1 MIHLHF
7 LTEQISHGHVL
18 TSNSFVGTLIPIVK
32 DLNLIAIILAIGLLY
47 AAGFLLTEVK
57 GVLTAEGIRLR
68 NLARFVTLVWFVTV
82 IGGIFTEVA
91 NLLGLGF
98 LDAFN
103 AAVVREF
110 IFHTSLGRDFLFQI
124 IVGLIVLISLGS
136 VKKVGGIYLTLIL
149 MLLALV
155 IPIFQSHASSA
166 GNHGLAIGA
175 LIFHVLFVSL
185 WVGGVIGLLAIAPSE
200 RERSISRFSSLALWC
215 AIIVGTS
222 GVVSAWTRLNFLS
235 AWRSL
240 YGLLVILK
248 IALFILLVFIG
259 SKHRKYIF
267 TKFTGTQQVFRLL
280 VNESLIMLETVCIG
294 GLLSTTAPPL
304 LQAGLKVESNQV
316 VSITGI
322 SMPEAPNL
330 WRIISAYVPDA
341 TVIGVLLLMTAL
353 YVKGVLILSKRGDKW
368 PVGRTVAFALGIA
381 GVDFATSG
389 GLGVYAHFAFS
400 YHMVAH
406 MVLGMIAPIGF
417 VLSAPITL
425 ALRTLPQGRTD
436 TERGLRGTL
445 ITLIHSR
452 YMTLMT
458 NPIMALAIFDGSLF
472 ALYLTPLFG
481 SLMKSHSGHLFMDL
495 HFLLAGYLFFYVIIG
510 IDPNPRKIPHIV
522 RIIILFAAM
531 SIHAFFSI
539 TLLSTSTLIDGGY
552 FTSLH
557 TPWVTNLLTD
567 QHTGGALGWAM
578 GEIPILIALIATF
591 IQWVKD
597 DTRES
602 KRSDRASDR
611 AAAMGEEDELAKYN
625 KYLAELNRRDKR

>member
-1 MIHLHF
+1 M
-7 LTEQISHGHVL
+7 
-18 TSNSFVGTLIPIVK
+18 
-32 DLNLIAIILAIGLLY
+32 
-47 AAGFLLTEVK
+47 
-57 GVLTAEGIRLR
+57 
-68 NLARFVTLVWFVTV
+68 TV
-82 IGGIFTEVA
+82 FGGIFTEVA

-103 AAVVREF
+103 ASVLRSF
-110 IFHTSLGRDFLFQI
+110 MFQTSLGRDFLFQI
-124 IVGLIVLISLGS
+124 LMGFIVLISLGR
-136 VKKVGGIYLTLIL
+136 VKKVGGIYLALLFT
-149 MLLALV
+149 LLALI
-155 IPIFQSHASSA
+155 IPIFHSHASSA

-185 WVGGVIGLLAIAPSE
+185 WVCGVIGLIAIAPHE
-200 RERSISRFSSLALWC
+200 RERSVTRFSSLALWC
-215 AIIVGTS
+215 AIIVGAS
-222 GVVSAWTRLNFLS
+222 GVISAWTRLNFLS
-235 AWRSL
+235 AWNSL
-240 YGLLVILK
+240 FGVLVGVK
-248 IALFILLVFIG
+248 IALFVVLVFIG
-259 SKHRKYIF
+259 SKHRKYIRN
-267 TKFTGTQQVFRLL
+267 KLTGSQQLFRLL
-280 VNESLIMLETVCIG
+280 VNESLIMIETVCIG
-294 GLLSTTAPPL
+294 GLLSTTAPPIS
-304 LQAGLKVESNQV
+304 QAGLKLESDQV
-316 VSITGI
+316 LSITGI
-322 SMPEAPNL
+322 SMPDAPNL
-330 WRIISAYVPDA
+330 WRVLSAYVPDA
-341 TVIGVLLLMTAL
+341 TIIGVLLLMTAL
-353 YVKGVLILSKRGDKW
+353 YVKGVLVLSKRGDKW
-368 PVGRTVAFALGIA
+368 PVGRTVAFALGVA

-425 ALRTLPQGRTD
+425 ALRTLPQGRTEN
-436 TERGLRGTL
+436 ERGIRGTL
-445 ITLIHSR
+445 IALIHSR
-452 YMTLMT
+452 YMTILT
-458 NPIMALAIFDGSLF
+458 NPIVALAIFDGSLF

-557 TPWVTNLLTD
+557 TPWITNLLTD

-602 KRSDRASDR
+602 KRTDRASDR
-611 AAAMGEEDELAKYN
+611 AAAMGEEDELSKYN
-625 KYLAELNRRDKR
+625 KYLAELNRRDER

>member
-1 MIHLHF
+1 M
-7 LTEQISHGHVL
+7 
-18 TSNSFVGTLIPIVK
+18 K
-32 DLNLIAIILAIGLLY
+32 DLNLVAIILAIGLLY
-47 AAGFLLTEVK
+47 AAGFLVAEAK
-57 GVLTAEGIRLR
+57 GVLTPEGIRLR

-82 IGGIFTEVA
+82 FGGIFTEVA

-103 AAVVREF
+103 ASVLRSF
-110 IFHTSLGRDFLFQI
+110 IFQTSLGRDFLFQI
-124 IVGLIVLISLGS
+124 LMGLIVLVSLGR
-136 VKKVGGIYLTLIL
+136 VKKVGGIYLTLVL
-149 MLLALV
+149 TLLALI
-155 IPIFQSHASSA
+155 IPIFHSHASSA

-185 WVGGVIGLLAIAPSE
+185 WVGGVIGLIAIAPHE
-200 RERSISRFSSLALWC
+200 RERSVSRFSSLALWC
-215 AIIVGTS
+215 AIIVGSS
-222 GVVSAWTRLNFLS
+222 GVISAWTRLNFLS
-235 AWRSL
+235 AWNSL
-240 YGLLVILK
+240 FGVLVGVK
-248 IALFILLVFIG
+248 IALFIVLVFIG
-259 SKHRKYIF
+259 SKHRKYIMN
-267 TKFTGTQQVFRLL
+267 KLTGSQQLFRLL
-280 VNESLIMLETVCIG
+280 VNESLIMIETVCIG
-294 GLLSTTAPPL
+294 GLLSTTTPPVS
-304 LQAGLKVESNQV
+304 QAGLKLESDQV
-316 VSITGI
+316 LSLTGI
-322 SMPEAPNL
+322 SMPDAPNL
-330 WRIISAYVPDA
+330 WRVLGAYVPDA

-353 YVKGVLILSKRGDKW
+353 YVKGVLVLSKRGDKW
-368 PVGRTVAFALGIA
+368 PVGRTVAFALGVA
-381 GVDFATSG
+381 GIDFATSG

-425 ALRTLPQGRTD
+425 ALRTLPQGRTEN
-436 TERGLRGTL
+436 ERGIRGTL
-445 ITLIHSR
+445 IALIHSR
-452 YMTLMT
+452 YMTIMT
-458 NPIMALAIFDGSLF
+458 NPIVALAIFDGSLF

-552 FTSLH
+552 FNSLH
-557 TPWVTNLLTD
+557 SPWITNLLTD

-602 KRSDRASDR
+602 KRTDRASDR
-611 AAAMGEEDELAKYN
+611 AAAMGEEDELSKYN
-625 KYLAELNRRDKR
+625 KYLAELNRRDER

>member
-1 MIHLHF
+1 
-7 LTEQISHGHVL
+7 
-18 TSNSFVGTLIPIVK
+18 VK
-32 DLNLIAIILAIGLLY
+32 DLNLVAIILATGLLY
-47 AAGFLLTEVK
+47 AAGFLVVEAK

-82 IGGIFTEVA
+82 FGEIFTEVA

-103 AAVVREF
+103 ASVLRSF
-110 IFHTSLGRDFLFQI
+110 MFQTSLGRDFLFQI
-124 IVGLIVLISLGS
+124 LMGFIVLISLGR
-136 VKKVGGIYLTLIL
+136 VKKVGGIYLTLL
-149 MLLALV
+149 LTLLALI
-155 IPIFQSHASSA
+155 IPIFHSHASSA

-185 WVGGVIGLLAIAPSE
+185 WVGGVIGLIAIAPHE
-200 RERSISRFSSLALWC
+200 RERSVTRFSSLALWC
-215 AIIVGTS
+215 AIIVGAS
-222 GVVSAWTRLNFLS
+222 GVISAWTRLNFLS
-235 AWRSL
+235 AWNSL
-240 YGLLVILK
+240 FGVLVGVK
-248 IALFILLVFIG
+248 IALFVVLVFIG
-259 SKHRKYIF
+259 SKHRKYIRN
-267 TKFTGTQQVFRLL
+267 KLTGSQQLFRLL
-280 VNESLIMLETVCIG
+280 VNESLIMIETVCIG
-294 GLLSTTAPPL
+294 GLLSTTAPPIS
-304 LQAGLKVESNQV
+304 QAGLKLESDQV
-316 VSITGI
+316 LSLTGI
-322 SMPEAPNL
+322 SMPDAPNL
-330 WRIISAYVPDA
+330 WRVLSAYVPDA
-341 TVIGVLLLMTAL
+341 TIIGVLLLMTAL
-353 YVKGVLILSKRGDKW
+353 YVKGVLVLSKRGDKW
-368 PVGRTVAFALGIA
+368 PVGRTVAFALGVA

-425 ALRTLPQGRTD
+425 ALRTLPQGRTEN
-436 TERGLRGTL
+436 ERGIRGTL
-445 ITLIHSR
+445 IALIHSR
-452 YMTLMT
+452 YMTILT
-458 NPIMALAIFDGSLF
+458 NPIVALAIFDGSLF

-557 TPWVTNLLTD
+557 TPWITNLLTD

-602 KRSDRASDR
+602 KRTDRASDR
-611 AAAMGEEDELAKYN
+611 AAAMGEEDELSKYN
-625 KYLAELNRRDKR
+625 KYLAELNRRDER

>member
-1 MIHLHF
+1 
-7 LTEQISHGHVL
+7 
-18 TSNSFVGTLIPIVK
+18 VK
-32 DLNLIAIILAIGLLY
+32 DLNLVAIILAIGLLY
-47 AAGFLLTEVK
+47 AAGFLVAEAK

-82 IGGIFTEVA
+82 FGGIFTEVA

-103 AAVVREF
+103 ASVLRSF
-110 IFHTSLGRDFLFQI
+110 IFQTSLGRDFLFQI
-124 IVGLIVLISLGS
+124 LMGLIVLVSLGR
-136 VKKVGGIYLTLIL
+136 VKKVGGIYLTLL
-149 MLLALV
+149 LTLLALI
-155 IPIFQSHASSA
+155 IPIFHSHASSA

-185 WVGGVIGLLAIAPSE
+185 WVGGVIGLLAIAPHE
-200 RERSISRFSSLALWC
+200 RERSVSRFSSLALWC
-215 AIIVGTS
+215 AIIVGSS
-222 GVVSAWTRLNFLS
+222 GVISVWTRLNFLS
-235 AWRSL
+235 AWNSL
-240 YGLLVILK
+240 FGVLVGVK
-248 IALFILLVFIG
+248 IALFLVLVFIG
-259 SKHRKYIF
+259 SKHRKYIMN
-267 TKFTGTQQVFRLL
+267 KLSGSQQLFRLL
-280 VNESLIMLETVCIG
+280 VNESLIMIETVCIG
-294 GLLSTTAPPL
+294 GLLSTTAPPVS
-304 LQAGLKVESNQV
+304 QTSLKLESDQV
-316 VSITGI
+316 LSITGI
-322 SMPEAPNL
+322 SMPDAPNL
-330 WRIISAYVPDA
+330 WRVLSTYVPDA
-341 TVIGVLLLMTAL
+341 TVVGVLLLMTAL
-353 YVKGVLILSKRGDKW
+353 YVKGVLVLSKRGDKW
-368 PVGRTVAFALGIA
+368 PVGRTVAFALGVA

-425 ALRTLPQGRTD
+425 ALRTLPQGRTEN
-436 TERGLRGTL
+436 ERGIRGTL
-445 ITLIHSR
+445 IALIHSR
-452 YMTLMT
+452 YMTTVT
-458 NPIMALAIFDGSLF
+458 NPIVALAIFDGSLF

-481 SLMKSHSGHLFMDL
+481 SLMRSHSGHLFMDL

-552 FTSLH
+552 FSSLH

-567 QHTGGALGWAM
+567 QHTGGGLGWAM

-611 AAAMGEEDELAKYN
+611 AAAMGEEDELSKYN
-625 KYLAELNRRDKR
+625 KYLAELNRRGER

>member
-1 MIHLHF
+1 M
-7 LTEQISHGHVL
+7 
-18 TSNSFVGTLIPIVK
+18 K
-32 DLNLIAIILAIGLLY
+32 DLSLIAIILTIGLLY

-68 NLARFVTLVWFVTV
+68 NLARFVALVWFVTLF
-82 IGGIFTEVA
+82 GGIFTEVA

-103 AAVVREF
+103 ANVLQSF
-110 IFHTSLGRDFLFQI
+110 LFQTSIGRDFLFQI
-124 IVGLIVLISLGS
+124 LMGLIVLVLLGR
-136 VKKVGGIYLTLIL
+136 VKKVGGIYLALLFT
-149 MLLALV
+149 LLAL
-155 IPIFQSHASSA
+155 ITPIFQSHASSA

-185 WVGGVIGLLAIAPSE
+185 WVGGVIGLLAIAPHE
-200 RERSISRFSSLALWC
+200 RERSITRFSSLALWC
-215 AIIVGTS
+215 AVIVGTS
-222 GVVSAWTRLNFLS
+222 GVISAWTRLNFLS
-235 AWRSL
+235 AWNSL
-240 YGLLVILK
+240 FGVLVGVK
-248 IALFILLVFIG
+248 IALFIVLVFIG
-259 SKHRKYIF
+259 SKHRKYIMN
-267 TKFTGTQQVFRLL
+267 KLTGSQQLFRLL
-280 VNESLIMLETVCIG
+280 VNESLIMLETICIG
-294 GLLSTTAPPL
+294 GLLSTIQPPL
-304 LQAGLKVESNQV
+304 PQAGLKLESNQI

-322 SMPEAPNL
+322 AMPDAPSF
-330 WRIISAYVPDA
+330 WRVLSAYVPDA
-341 TVIGVLLLMTAL
+341 SVIGVLLLLTAL
-353 YVKGVLILSKRGDKW
+353 YVKGVLVLSKRGDKW
-368 PVGRTVAFALGIA
+368 PVGRTVAFALGVA

-436 TERGLRGTL
+436 TERGIRGTL
-445 ITLIHSR
+445 IALIHSR
-452 YMTLMT
+452 YSTIMT
-458 NPIMALAIFDGSLF
+458 NPIVALAIFDGSLF

-481 SLMKSHSGHLFMDL
+481 SLMKSHTGHLFMDL

-557 TPWVTNLLTD
+557 TPWITNLLTD

-597 DTRES
+597 DTREA
-602 KRSDRASDR
+602 KRTDRASDR
-611 AAAMGEEDELAKYN
+611 AAAMGEEDELSKYN
-625 KYLAELNRRDKR
+625 KYLAELNRREER

>member
-1 MIHLHF
+1 
-7 LTEQISHGHVL
+7 VL
-18 TSNSFVGTLIPIVK
+18 RSFM
-32 DLNLIAIILAIGLLY
+32 
-47 AAGFLLTEVK
+47 FQ
-57 GVLTAEGIRLR
+57 
-68 NLARFVTLVWFVTV
+68 
-82 IGGIFTEVA
+82 
-91 NLLGLGF
+91 
-98 LDAFN
+98 
-103 AAVVREF
+103 
-110 IFHTSLGRDFLFQI
+110 TSLGRDFLFQI
-124 IVGLIVLISLGS
+124 LMGFIVLISLGR
-136 VKKVGGIYLTLIL
+136 VKKVGGIYLALLFT
-149 MLLALV
+149 LLALI
-155 IPIFQSHASSA
+155 IPIFHSHASSA

-185 WVGGVIGLLAIAPSE
+185 WVGGVIGLIAIAPHE
-200 RERSISRFSSLALWC
+200 RERSVTRFSSLALWC
-215 AIIVGTS
+215 AIIVGAS
-222 GVVSAWTRLNFLS
+222 GVISAWTRLNFLS
-235 AWRSL
+235 AWNSL
-240 YGLLVILK
+240 FGVLVGVK
-248 IALFILLVFIG
+248 IALFVVLVFIG
-259 SKHRKYIF
+259 SKHRKYIRN
-267 TKFTGTQQVFRLL
+267 KLTGSQQLFRLL
-280 VNESLIMLETVCIG
+280 VNESLIMIETVCIG
-294 GLLSTTAPPL
+294 GLLSTTAPPIS
-304 LQAGLKVESNQV
+304 QAGLKLESDQV
-316 VSITGI
+316 LSITGI
-322 SMPEAPNL
+322 SMPDAPNL
-330 WRIISAYVPDA
+330 WRVLSAYVPDA
-341 TVIGVLLLMTAL
+341 TIIGVLLLMTAL
-353 YVKGVLILSKRGDKW
+353 YVKGVLVLSKRGDKW
-368 PVGRTVAFALGIA
+368 PVGRTVAFALGVA

-425 ALRTLPQGRTD
+425 ALRTLPQGRTEN
-436 TERGLRGTL
+436 ERGIRGTL
-445 ITLIHSR
+445 IALIHSR
-452 YMTLMT
+452 YMTILT
-458 NPIMALAIFDGSLF
+458 NPIVALAIFDGSLF

-557 TPWVTNLLTD
+557 TPWITNLLTD

-602 KRSDRASDR
+602 KRTDRASDR
-611 AAAMGEEDELAKYN
+611 AAAMGEEDELSKYN
-625 KYLAELNRRDKR
+625 KYLAELNRRDER

>member
-1 MIHLHF
+1 M
-7 LTEQISHGHVL
+7 
-18 TSNSFVGTLIPIVK
+18 K
-32 DLNLIAIILAIGLLY
+32 DLNLVAIILAIGLLY
-47 AAGFLLTEVK
+47 AAGFLVTEVK

-68 NLARFVTLVWFVTV
+68 NLARFVTMVWFVTV
-82 IGGIFTEVA
+82 FGGIFTEVA

-103 AAVVREF
+103 ASVLRSF
-110 IFHTSLGRDFLFQI
+110 MFQTSLGRDFLFQI
-124 IVGLIVLISLGS
+124 LMGFIVLISLGR
-136 VKKVGGIYLTLIL
+136 VKKVGGIYLALLFT
-149 MLLALV
+149 LLALI
-155 IPIFQSHASSA
+155 IPIFHSHASSA

-185 WVGGVIGLLAIAPSE
+185 WVGGVIGLIAIAPHE
-200 RERSISRFSSLALWC
+200 RERSVTRFSSLALWC
-215 AIIVGTS
+215 AIIVGAS
-222 GVVSAWTRLNFLS
+222 GVISAWTRLNFLS
-235 AWRSL
+235 AWNSL
-240 YGLLVILK
+240 FGVLVGVK
-248 IALFILLVFIG
+248 IALFVVLVFIG
-259 SKHRKYIF
+259 SKHRKYIRN
-267 TKFTGTQQVFRLL
+267 KLTGSQQLFRLL
-280 VNESLIMLETVCIG
+280 VNESLIMIETVCIG
-294 GLLSTTAPPL
+294 GLLSTTAPPIS
-304 LQAGLKVESNQV
+304 QAGLKLESDQV
-316 VSITGI
+316 LSITGI
-322 SMPEAPNL
+322 SMPDAPNL
-330 WRIISAYVPDA
+330 WRVLSAYVPDA
-341 TVIGVLLLMTAL
+341 TIIGVLLLMTAL
-353 YVKGVLILSKRGDKW
+353 YVKGVLVLSKRGDKW
-368 PVGRTVAFALGIA
+368 PVGRTVAFALGVA

-425 ALRTLPQGRTD
+425 ALRTLPQGRTEN
-436 TERGLRGTL
+436 ERGIRGTL
-445 ITLIHSR
+445 IALIHSR
-452 YMTLMT
+452 YMTILT
-458 NPIMALAIFDGSLF
+458 NPIVALAIFDGSLF

-557 TPWVTNLLTD
+557 TPWITNLLTD

-602 KRSDRASDR
+602 KRTDRASDR
-611 AAAMGEEDELAKYN
+611 AAAMGEEDELSKYN
-625 KYLAELNRRDKR
+625 KYLAELNRRDER

>member
-1 MIHLHF
+1 M
-7 LTEQISHGHVL
+7 
-18 TSNSFVGTLIPIVK
+18 K
-32 DLNLIAIILAIGLLY
+32 DLSLIAIILTIGLLY

-68 NLARFVTLVWFVTV
+68 NLARFVALVWFVTLF
-82 IGGIFTEVA
+82 GGIFTEVA

-103 AAVVREF
+103 ANVLQSF
-110 IFHTSLGRDFLFQI
+110 LFQTSLGRDFLFQI
-124 IVGLIVLISLGS
+124 LMGLIVLVLLGR
-136 VKKVGGIYLTLIL
+136 VKKVGGIYLALLFT
-149 MLLALV
+149 LLALI

-185 WVGGVIGLLAIAPSE
+185 WVGGVIGLLAIAPHE
-200 RERSISRFSSLALWC
+200 RERSITRFSSLALWC
-215 AIIVGTS
+215 AVIVGTS
-222 GVVSAWTRLNFLS
+222 GVISAWTRLNFLS
-235 AWRSL
+235 AWNSL
-240 YGLLVILK
+240 FGVLVGVK
-248 IALFILLVFIG
+248 IALFIVLVFIG
-259 SKHRKYIF
+259 SRHRKYIMN
-267 TKFTGTQQVFRLL
+267 KLSGSQQLFRLL

-294 GLLSTTAPPL
+294 GLLSTIQPPL
-304 LQAGLKVESNQV
+304 PQAGLKLESNQI

-322 SMPEAPNL
+322 AMPDAPSF
-330 WRIISAYVPDA
+330 WRVFSAYVPDA

-353 YVKGVLILSKRGDKW
+353 YVKGVLVLSKRGDKW
-368 PVGRTVAFALGIA
+368 PVGRTVAFALGVA

-425 ALRTLPQGRTD
+425 ALRTLPQGRTES
-436 TERGLRGTL
+436 ERGIRGTL
-445 ITLIHSR
+445 IALIHSR
-452 YMTLMT
+452 YTTIMT
-458 NPIMALAIFDGSLF
+458 NPIVALAIFDGSLF

-557 TPWVTNLLTD
+557 TPWITNLLTD

-597 DTRES
+597 DTREA
-602 KRSDRASDR
+602 KRTDRASDR
-611 AAAMGEEDELAKYN
+611 AAAMGEEDELSKYN
-625 KYLAELNRRDKR
+625 KYLAELNRRDER

>member
-1 MIHLHF
+1 M
-7 LTEQISHGHVL
+7 
-18 TSNSFVGTLIPIVK
+18 K
-32 DLNLIAIILAIGLLY
+32 DLNLVAIILAIGLLY
-47 AAGFLLTEVK
+47 AAGFLVTEVK

-82 IGGIFTEVA
+82 FGGIFTEVA

-103 AAVVREF
+103 ASVLRSF
-110 IFHTSLGRDFLFQI
+110 MFQTSLGRDFLFQI
-124 IVGLIVLISLGS
+124 LMGFIVLISLGR
-136 VKKVGGIYLTLIL
+136 VKKVGGIYLALLFT
-149 MLLALV
+149 LLALI
-155 IPIFQSHASSA
+155 IPIFHSHASSA

-185 WVGGVIGLLAIAPSE
+185 WVGGVIGLIAIAPHE
-200 RERSISRFSSLALWC
+200 RERSVTRFSSLALWC
-215 AIIVGTS
+215 AIIVGAS
-222 GVVSAWTRLNFLS
+222 GVISAWTRLNFLS
-235 AWRSL
+235 AWNSL
-240 YGLLVILK
+240 FGVLVGVK
-248 IALFILLVFIG
+248 IALFVVLVFIG
-259 SKHRKYIF
+259 SKHRKYIRN
-267 TKFTGTQQVFRLL
+267 KLTGSQQLFRLL
-280 VNESLIMLETVCIG
+280 VNESLIMIETVCIG
-294 GLLSTTAPPL
+294 GLLSTTAPPIS
-304 LQAGLKVESNQV
+304 QAGLKLESDQV
-316 VSITGI
+316 LSLTGI
-322 SMPEAPNL
+322 SMPDAPNL
-330 WRIISAYVPDA
+330 WRVLSAYVPDA
-341 TVIGVLLLMTAL
+341 TIIGVLLLMTAL
-353 YVKGVLILSKRGDKW
+353 YVKGVLVLSKRGDKW
-368 PVGRTVAFALGIA
+368 PVGRTVAFALGVA

-425 ALRTLPQGRTD
+425 ALRTLPQGRTEN
-436 TERGLRGTL
+436 ERGIRGTL
-445 ITLIHSR
+445 IALIHSR
-452 YMTLMT
+452 YMTILT
-458 NPIMALAIFDGSLF
+458 NPIVALAIFDGSLF

-510 IDPNPRKIPHIV
+510 IDPNPRRIPHIV

-557 TPWVTNLLTD
+557 TPWITNLLTD

-602 KRSDRASDR
+602 KRTDRASDR
-611 AAAMGEEDELAKYN
+611 AAAMGEEDELSKYN
-625 KYLAELNRRDKR
+625 KYLAELNRRDER

>member
-1 MIHLHF
+1 M
-7 LTEQISHGHVL
+7 
-18 TSNSFVGTLIPIVK
+18 
-32 DLNLIAIILAIGLLY
+32 
-47 AAGFLLTEVK
+47 
-57 GVLTAEGIRLR
+57 
-68 NLARFVTLVWFVTV
+68 
-82 IGGIFTEVA
+82 
-91 NLLGLGF
+91 
-98 LDAFN
+98 
-103 AAVVREF
+103 
-110 IFHTSLGRDFLFQI
+110 
-124 IVGLIVLISLGS
+124 GLIVLISLGS